1 MTPPEWTAP
10 FEAVD
15 KDVICPQ
22 AEFGNSQFMKKKNM
36 QSNCLIANVY
46 VPDTMK
52 TNLSVVLYIHGGGF
66 QIGYGDRRKAK
77 NMMQTKRIIVV
88 TFNYRLGIVGF
99 LCLGTKDIPGNAGMK
114 DIIAMLR
121 WLKKNIYNFGGNP
134 NDITVSGYST
144 GAAAADLLLLSKT
157 ARGLFHKVII
167 ESGSGIAPYA
177 VQIDPIE
184 NAKSHAKSLN
194 FTKFDSIYALEKF
207 YKNLHHDLIRAD
219 TFLSRKD
226 SSFVFVPC
234 IEDSGRKDMFLHDS
248 PTNILKSG
256 DFIKV
261 PMLYGFTS
269 MEGLMRVPLFNS
281 WKLAMNQ
288 NFSEFLPPDLIFEN
302 DGEKQE
308 VSRQIKEFYF
318 GKRLIDSDAIIG
330 YINFFTDVMFVSP
343 ALRSVSLNVES
354 GNNEVYLY
362 YYSFVDETEPYIM
375 YTKLRGANH
384 CAQSLSI
391 FDDLKP
397 KNYTEA
403 YNNMRE
409 VMREMWHNF
418 ITTG

>member
-1 MTPPEWTAP
+1 M
-10 FEAVD
+10 
-15 KDVICPQ
+15 
-22 AEFGNSQFMKKKNM
+22 
-36 QSNCLIANVY
+36 
-46 VPDTMK
+46 
-52 TNLSVVLYIHGGGF
+52 
-66 QIGYGDRRKAK
+66 
-77 NMMQTKRIIVV
+77 
-88 TFNYRLGIVGF
+88 
-99 LCLGTKDIPGNAGMK
+99 
-114 DIIAMLR
+114 
-121 WLKKNIYNFGGNP
+121 
-134 NDITVSGYST
+134 
-144 GAAAADLLLLSKT
+144 
-157 ARGLFHKVII
+157 
-167 ESGSGIAPYA
+167 
-177 VQIDPIE
+177 
-184 NAKSHAKSLN
+184 
-194 FTKFDSIYALEKF
+194 
-207 YKNLHHDLIRAD
+207 HHDLIRAD

>member
-22 AEFGNSQFMKKKNM
+22 AAFGNSQFMKKKNM

-77 NMMQTKRIIVV
+77 NLMQTKRIIVV

-194 FTKFDSIYALEKF
+194 FTKFDSIK
-207 YKNLHHDLIRAD
+207 
-219 TFLSRKD
+219 
-226 SSFVFVPC
+226 P
-234 IEDSGRKDMFLHDS
+234 
-248 PTNILKSG
+248 
-256 DFIKV
+256 
-261 PMLYGFTS
+261 
-269 MEGLMRVPLFNS
+269 
-281 WKLAMNQ
+281 
-288 NFSEFLPPDLIFEN
+288 
-302 DGEKQE
+302 
-308 VSRQIKEFYF
+308 
-318 GKRLIDSDAIIG
+318 
-330 YINFFTDVMFVSP
+330 
-343 ALRSVSLNVES
+343 LRS
-354 GNNEVYLY
+354 
-362 YYSFVDETEPYIM
+362 
-375 YTKLRGANH
+375 
-384 CAQSLSI
+384 SI
-391 FDDLKP
+391 KIC
-397 KNYTEA
+397 T
-403 YNNMRE
+403 M
-409 VMREMWHNF
+409 
-418 ITTG
+418 T